1 MKANKKTAL
10 IMVYV
15 FKTSVKHKKQI
26 KDISKNLNEINEI
39 KKWNFDLEDCDNI
52 LRIVAETNITK
63 TVCEI
68 FDTLNY
74 SCIELE

>member
-1 MKANKKTAL
+1 
-10 IMVYV
+10 MVYV
-15 FKTSVKHKKQI
+15 FKTSIQYKKQI

-52 LRIVAETNITK
+52 LRIVAETDITSS
-63 TVCEI
+63 VYEI
-68 FDTLNY
+68 FDALNY